1 MPHAKEFVLAKSV
14 DKNLKKLPLGA
25 IKPQGWLYDE
35 MQLMNNL
42 QKRLGALSGL
52 VKDGEWCGSES
63 LPRFVRGITLLACAL
78 DDKNLKDKAKSFV
91 MPILSSANEGGDFGS
106 KDSRSLTPKI
116 EAVKALLTYY
126 EATGSERILPFLK
139 KYFKS
144 QFNTSSMWANWY
156 DSRARLLEEIEAI
169 ETVYRESDLEWLQ
182 DLGEKLRDQSNDWFK
197 VAVRFPY
204 KKPYNK
210 YISQH
215 ALKRV
220 DKMVSTYDSVMPVSK
235 RQKAFTSE
243 FADKYWRKAVH
254 QVAVETNGVNV
265 AKAVKYPATYG
276 RFIGDDALKNLSLKM
291 ISALEKYHGTPLG
304 AFACDPRLA
313 DSKGVRGVDVQAAV
327 EYLDSLV
334 EVVKETKD
342 YRAMDLIER
351 IIFNLVPGACFE
363 DCSAVQDTVL
373 INQIEASDA
382 RRLPYSDCDNAFY
395 TRKLSKGA
403 IAVLSAYPLYM
414 QTACMVKDDEL
425 NFLTYTPCTMDVT
438 VEGTS
443 LTISERTSYPFRN
456 TVVFKVE
463 QASAEQEVKI
473 NFRVPKNTTMQ
484 LISGG
489 QVVASG
495 SREISVKCILK
506 TGSTFMLKMSIPLVA
521 EDNDDGTKSLFKGNL
536 LMSLKLPCEVTQNA
550 TDRRILSVKS
560 LKLKKW
566 NISPIFARK
575 SGGRALAE
583 EEITVVNGITDRPFA
598 FDNPPFELKIR
609 SKTVFN
615 WDYDVNGFT
624 QIPKKCSYS
633 EECLERTFQPFGTT
647 TLHMAK
653 FPKCYK

>member
-1 MPHAKEFVLAKSV
+1 MRLCLTRRKKLAKSV

-35 MQLMNNL
+35 MQAMNNL

-52 VKDGEWCGSES
+52 VKDGEWCGSEN

-78 DDKNLKDKAKSFV
+78 DDKNLKDRAKSFV

-156 DSRARLLEEIEAI
+156 DSRARLLDEIEAI
-169 ETVYRESDLEWLQ
+169 EAVYRDTDLEWLQ
-182 DLGEKLRDQSNDWFK
+182 DLGEKLRDQSNDWFRLASHC
-197 VAVRFPY
+197 VY

-210 YISQH
+210 YISQS
-215 ALKRV
+215 ALKRIN
-220 DKMVSTYDSVMPVSK
+220 KMVSTYDSVIPVSK
-235 RQKAFTSE
+235 RQKPFTSE
-243 FADKYWRKAVH
+243 FADKYWRKGVH
-254 QVAVETNGVNV
+254 QVAVETSGVNV

-291 ISALEKYHGTPLG
+291 ISALEKHHGTPLG

-313 DSKGVRGVDVQAAV
+313 GNKGVRGVDVQAAV
-327 EYLDSLV
+327 EYLESLV

-373 INQIEASDA
+373 INQVEASDA
-382 RRLPYSDCDNAFY
+382 RKLPYSDCDNAFY
-395 TRKLSKGA
+395 TRKLSRGA

-414 QTACMVKDDEL
+414 QTACMTKDNEL
-425 NFLTYTPCTMDVT
+425 NFLTYTPCTMDVA
-438 VEGTS
+438 VEGTT
-443 LTISERTSYPFRN
+443 LTISERTGYPFRN

-495 SREISVKCILK
+495 TREISVKCILK

-536 LMSLKLPCEVTQNA
+536 LMSLKLPYEVTQNA

-560 LKLKKW
+560 AKKW
-566 NISPIFARK
+566 NIAPIFARK
-575 SGGRALAE
+575 AGARALAE
-583 EEITVVNGITDRPFA
+583 EETTVVNDITDKPFA

-647 TLHMAK
+647 LLHVAK
-653 FPKCYK
+653 FPKCFK

>member
-1 MPHAKEFVLAKSV
+1 
-14 DKNLKKLPLGA
+14 
-25 IKPQGWLYDE
+25 

-42 QKRLGALSGL
+42 QKRLGGLSGL
-52 VKDGEWCGSES
+52 VKDGEWCGNEN
-63 LPRFVRGITLLACAL
+63 LPRFLRGITLLACAL
-78 DDKNLKDKAKSFV
+78 DDKNLKDRAKSYV

-106 KDSRSLTPKI
+106 KESRSLTPKI

-126 EATGSERILPFLK
+126 EATGNERILPFLK

-144 QFNTSSMWANWY
+144 QFNTSSMWADWY
-156 DSRARLLEEIEAI
+156 DSRARLLDEIQAI
-169 ETVYRESDLEWLQ
+169 ETVYRETDLEWLQ
-182 DLGEKLRDQSNDWFK
+182 DLGEQLRAESNDWFK
-197 VAVRFPY
+197 LASRFVY

-210 YISQH
+210 YISQS
-215 ALKRV
+215 ALKRIN
-220 DKMVSTYDSVMPVSK
+220 KMVLTYDCVNQTSK
-235 RQKAFTSE
+235 RQKPYTRE
-243 FADKYWRKAVH
+243 FAESHWRKSAH
-254 QVAVETNGVNV
+254 QVAVETSGVNL

-313 DSKGVRGVDVQAAV
+313 SGKGVRGIDVQAAV
-327 EYLDSLV
+327 EYLESLI
-334 EVVKETKD
+334 EVVRETRD
-342 YRAMDLIER
+342 YHAMDIVER

-363 DCSAVQDTVL
+363 DGTAVQDTILV
-373 INQIEASDA
+373 NQVEASCA
-382 RRLPYSDCDNAFY
+382 RKLPYSDCDNAFY

-414 QTACMVKDDEL
+414 QTACMVKDEEL
-425 NFLTYTPCTMDVT
+425 NFLTYTPCVIDVSAG
-438 VEGTS
+438 GTTLS
-443 LTISERTSYPFRN
+443 ISERTGYPFRN

-463 QASAEQEVKI
+463 QASGEQEVKI

-489 QVVASG
+489 QVVATG

-521 EDNDDGTKSLFKGNL
+521 EDNSDDTKSLYKGNL
-536 LMSLKLPCEVTQNA
+536 LMSLKLPYETSQNA
-550 TDRRILSVKS
+550 VDRRILSVKS
-560 LKLKKW
+560 VKKW
-566 NISPIFARK
+566 NVSPIFARK
-575 SGGRALAE
+575 SGAKALSE
-583 EEITVVNGITDRPFA
+583 EETTVVNDFTDKPFN
-598 FDNPPFELKIR
+598 FVSPPFELKIR

-633 EECLERTFQPFGTT
+633 EECLERTYQPFGA
-647 TLHMAK
+647 TLLHVAK
-653 FPKCYK
+653 FPKCLK